1 MESSSTERS
10 VWCQWGTI
18 VGNFY
23 LGNSQSSREC
33 SVQKAESAH
42 CKHNTQSASSDKHIV
57 PLFKK
62 WQLLKALAA
71 HDMAEKEKQSAQH
84 SAVQW

>member
-1 MESSSTERS
+1 MGNNS
-10 VWCQWGTI
+10 
-18 VGNFY
+18 GNFY
-23 LGNSQSSREC
+23 LGNSQSSRER